1 MMQTLKVK
9 LETTPEQA
17 QALHKTMHQFNA
29 ARNFVAE
36 KAFELHT
43 ANKIELQKVVYHQI
57 REQFGISAQMAVR
70 AISKAAEAYKRD
82 KSIKPEFDPDGAV
95 IYDQRI
101 MSWKG
106 LDRVSLLTLNGRVKL
121 PVLICDYHAPR
132 LDRIRGQA
140 DLILRKGVFYL
151 CVVVEV
157 PESP

>member
-1 MMQTLKVK
+1 MQTLKVK

-17 QALHKTMHQFNA
+17 QALLKTMHQFNA
-29 ARNFVAE
+29 ACNFVAE

-57 REQFGISAQMAVR
+57 REQFDISAQMAVR

-82 KSIKPEFDPDGAV
+82 KSIKPEFESDGAV

-106 LDRVSLLTLNGRVKL
+106 ISQYAHRSEIPPRFSVTIS
-121 PVLICDYHAPR
+121 VLQGGVVDSSTSTR
-132 LDRIRGQA
+132 TSA
-140 DLILRKGVFYL
+140 DLFL
-151 CVVVEV
+151 V
-157 PESP
+157 PFTAISV